1 LKKTKILCTI
11 GPSSL
16 SKQTIEEM
24 AKAGMNGVRINT
36 AYGDFNQ
43 YDFVIDKIRE
53 IADIPLVFDIK
64 GPEIRLKV
72 TQKRNIGKGEV
83 LKVGFNGEPIS
94 FNHDFYDQMDIDDIL
109 YIDNGKIRARVVK
122 KNSRMLH
129 LIFPNGGLIDD
140 GKGVNV
146 PNKQLATPTFRKE
159 DLEIIKFA
167 KERDVE
173 YFALSFVRNANDLK
187 ILKSVLDGFEGGLIA
202 KIENFEG
209 VENFHEI
216 LEVADGVMVA
226 RGDLGV
232 EIEPQ
237 KVPLVQ
243 KSIIRQCNQS
253 GKPVITATEMLESM
267 ITQPNPT
274 RAEVSDVANAILDGT
289 DAVMLSGETAMGK
302 YPVEAVEMMSRIALE
317 TEKATKSQVE
327 DGLFINISD
336 AISKAIQRI
345 CQNMPVD
352 KVITLTRSGYTA
364 KMIARLKIPQQIIAV
379 TPTQK
384 TKRQLE
390 LVFGVLPVQIDYQN
404 EKDRIYAIA
413 NKLRS
418 MKFIKDE
425 ETVLFTSAV
434 RTTLEHASN
443 SIEIH
448 RLKNLV
454 FTPQQS
460 SSLAK

>member
-1 LKKTKILCTI
+1 LKKTKILCTV

-16 SKQTIEEM
+16 LKHTIEEM
-24 AKAGMNGVRINT
+24 VKAGMNGVRVNT
-36 AYGDFNQ
+36 AYGDFSQ
-43 YDFVIDKIRE
+43 YDNIIDKVRE

-72 TQKRNIGKGEV
+72 AQARSIDKGEV
-83 LKVGFNGEPIS
+83 IEVGFNGEAIS

-109 YIDNGKIRARVVK
+109 YIDNGKIRAQVVK
-122 KNSRMLH
+122 KNSRMLQ
-129 LIFPNGGLIDD
+129 LIFLNGGLVDD
-140 GKGVNV
+140 GKGVNI

-173 YFALSFVRNANDLK
+173 YFALSFVRNVDDLK
-187 ILKSVLDGFEGGLIA
+187 NFKSLLDGFEGGLIA
-202 KIENFEG
+202 KIENSEG
-209 VENFHEI
+209 VANFNEI
-216 LEVADGVMVA
+216 LEGADGIMVA

-243 KSIIRQCNQS
+243 KSIIRKCNQS

-267 ITQPNPT
+267 INQPNPT

-302 YPVEAVEMMSRIALE
+302 YPVEAVKMMSKIALE

-364 KMIARLKIPQQIIAV
+364 KMIARLKIQQPIIAV

-384 TKRQLE
+384 TKRRLE
-390 LVFGVLPVQIDYQN
+390 LVFGVLPVQLDYQN
-404 EKDRIYAIA
+404 EKDRIYAVA

-418 MKFIKDE
+418 MNFINDE

-448 RLKNLV
+448 RLKDLI
-454 FTPQQS
+454 FTPQQP
-460 SSLAK
+460 SSLAE

>member
-1 LKKTKILCTI
+1 MKKTKILCTI

-16 SKQTIEEM
+16 SKQKIEEM
-24 AKAGMNGVRINT
+24 VKAGMNGVRINT

-43 YDFVIDKIRE
+43 YDSVIDKVRE

-72 TQKRNIGKGEV
+72 TQKRNIDKGEV
-83 LKVGFNGEPIS
+83 IKVGFNGEAIS
-94 FNHDFYDQMDIDDIL
+94 FNHDFYDQMNIDDIL

-167 KERDVE
+167 KEHDVE
-173 YFALSFVRNANDLK
+173 YFALSFVRNADDLK
-187 ILKSVLDGFEGGLIA
+187 NLKSLLNGFEGDLIA
-202 KIENFEG
+202 KIENSEG

-216 LEVADGVMVA
+216 LEVSNGIMVA

-243 KSIIRQCNQS
+243 KSIIRKCNQS

-267 ITQPNPT
+267 INQPNPT

-317 TEKATKSQVE
+317 TEKAAKSQVE
-327 DGLFINISD
+327 EGLFINISD

-364 KMIARLKIPQQIIAV
+364 KMIARLKIRQPIIAV

-384 TKRQLE
+384 AKRQLE
-390 LVFGVLPVQIDYQN
+390 LVFGVLPVQIDYRN
-404 EKDRIYAIA
+404 EKDRIYAVA

-418 MKFIKDE
+418 MKLIRDE

-448 RLKNLV
+448 RLNNLV
-454 FTPQQS
+454 FTPQQP
-460 SSLAK
+460 SSLAE